1 MEPVK
6 YFKVDGKFLQA
17 LHDYIVERPF
27 KEVAHL
33 VGGFGEMTEIVGT
46 VMEQTAPLH
55 IAPITNE
62 GTAHC

>member
-33 VGGFGEMTEIVGT
+33 VGGFGEMTEMVPD
-46 VMEQTAPLH
+46 TAKVARPLTSV
-55 IAPITNE
+55 PDE